1 MVMNR
6 LTRKKRERILD
17 RVRLG
22 ATLEDAKAKIVVMIP
37 ALNEEKTI
45 ADVISRIAKV
55 FGENSYR
62 YEIVVIDDGSTDKT
76 SRIAREAGGDVVEH
90 FWNRGLAEVMKTGLG
105 EALRRNADVVVNIDA
120 DGQYRPEEI
129 PRLIGPILD
138 GKADMVL
145 GSRFTGNIEY
155 MPLIKWLGNRFFTW
169 LLVMVTGFPFTDT
182 QTGFRALTH
191 DAARRIVIHS
201 RYTYTQEMLI
211 HATEA
216 GLRIIEVPIR
226 FGKRKHGNSR
236 LIFNPLSYGLR
247 VLPIIFHA
255 FRDYHPSMLRAR
267 VFGFLADILTMLQ
280 RENKN

>member
-6 LTRKKRERILD
+6 LTRKKPLRILD
-17 RVRLG
+17 TVKLD
-22 ATLEDAKAKIVVMIP
+22 ANLEAVKAKIVVMIP

-45 ADVISRIAKV
+45 ADIIMRITKV
-55 FGENSYR
+55 FGKNPYR
-62 YEIVVIDDGSTDKT
+62 YQIVVIDDGSTDQT
-76 SRIAREAGGDVVEH
+76 SQIARKAGGVVVGH
-90 FWNRGLAEVMKTGLG
+90 PWNRGLAEAVKTGLD
-105 EALRRNADVVVNIDA
+105 EAFQRNADIVVNIDA

-129 PRLIGPILD
+129 PRLIKPILD

-145 GSRFTGNIEY
+145 GSRFTGKIEY
-155 MPLIKWLGNRFFTW
+155 MPLVKWLGNRFFTW
-169 LLVMVTGFPFTDT
+169 LLVIVTGFPFTDT
-182 QTGFRALTH
+182 QTGFRALTRN
-191 DAARRIVIHS
+191 AAKKIVLHS

-216 GLRIIEVPIR
+216 GLKIIEVPIH

-247 VLPIIFHA
+247 VLPIIFHT

-267 VFGFLADILTMLQ
+267 VFGFLADILGMLHSG
-280 RENKN
+280 NKD

>member
-1 MVMNR
+1 MVMSQLR
-6 LTRKKRERILD
+6 REKTDRILD
-17 RVRLG
+17 RVSLD
-22 ATLEDAKAKIVVMIP
+22 ATLGTAKAKIVVMIP

-45 ADVISRIAKV
+45 ADVIKRITKV
-55 FGENSYR
+55 FEENSYR

-90 FWNRGLAEVMKTGLG
+90 FWNRGLAEAMKTGLG
-105 EALRRNADVVVNIDA
+105 EALRRNANIVVNIDA

-129 PRLIGPILD
+129 PRLVEPILD

-169 LLVMVTGFPFTDT
+169 LLVIVTGFPFTDT
-182 QTGFRALTH
+182 QTGFRALTS

-216 GLRIIEVPIR
+216 GLRIVEVPIL
-226 FGKRKHGNSR
+226 FGKRRHGNSR

-247 VLPIIFHA
+247 VLPIIFHT

-267 VFGFLADILTMLQ
+267 MFGFLADILIMLQ
-280 RENKN
+280 EKIEG